1 MSTQSRLAS
10 AFVLAL
16 LGLACAS
23 DPARSAPSTVVLPEV
38 SPDPS
43 PSPETPPRRQAQPA
57 PASPS
62 DAARAEELF
71 RHGRTLMEQGKY
83 AEACEAFAESMRF
96 DPALGTLLNLA
107 TCVERSGDTQ
117 RACSLFAQ
125 ARDMAHE
132 KGSVER
138 EKFVATRLSQLGCP

>member
-1 MSTQSRLAS
+1 
-10 AFVLAL
+10 
-16 LGLACAS
+16 
-23 DPARSAPSTVVLPEV
+23 
-38 SPDPS
+38 
-43 PSPETPPRRQAQPA
+43 
-57 PASPS
+57 
-62 DAARAEELF
+62 
-71 RHGRTLMEQGKY
+71 MEQGKY

-125 ARDMAHE
+125 ARDLARE

>member
-1 MSTQSRLAS
+1 
-10 AFVLAL
+10 
-16 LGLACAS
+16 
-23 DPARSAPSTVVLPEV
+23 
-38 SPDPS
+38 
-43 PSPETPPRRQAQPA
+43 
-57 PASPS
+57 
-62 DAARAEELF
+62 
-71 RHGRTLMEQGKY
+71 MEQGKY

-107 TCVERSGDTQ
+107 TCVERSGDAP

-125 ARDMAHE
+125 ARDLARE